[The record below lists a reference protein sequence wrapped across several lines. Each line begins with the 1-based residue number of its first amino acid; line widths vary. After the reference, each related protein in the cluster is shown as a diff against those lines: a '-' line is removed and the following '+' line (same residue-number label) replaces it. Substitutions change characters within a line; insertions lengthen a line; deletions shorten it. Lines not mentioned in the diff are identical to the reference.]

1 MTLFTKLLIANRGEI
16 ACRIMRT
23 ARRMGI
29 GCVAV
34 YSDEDA
40 NALHVRLADEAVRL
54 GPAPATESYL
64 RIEGVIE
71 AARQTGAQA
80 VHPGYGFLS
89 ENAEFA
95 EACEQAGITFVGP
108 PVAAIRA
115 MGRKDAAKSLM
126 EQASVPVVPGY
137 HGDEQG
143 PEFLAEKAAEIGF
156 PVLLKAV
163 AGGGG
168 KGMRRVDQPSEF
180 TEALDG
186 ARREAASSFG
196 DDRVL
201 LEKWITTPRHI
212 EIQVFADSLGN
223 AVHLFE
229 RDCSLQRRHQKVIEE
244 APAPGLPPPMRRIMG
259 RAAVAAARA
268 VDYVGAGTVEFIA
281 DSSTGLDENRFY
293 FMEMNTRLQ
302 VEHPVTEAITGHDLV
317 EWQLRVAAG
326 DSLPVSQS
334 DLAINGHAVEARI
347 YAEDPSRDFMPGI
360 GTLHHY
366 RPPPFTNGL
375 RIDSGV
381 DQGDSIGPYY
391 DAMIAKLIAH
401 GPTRKEAISR
411 LRTGLAD
418 FHVAGCKTNIGFLSA
433 LLAQPDFMAG
443 RPDTGLI
450 ERELANLTAPAELP
464 DAALVTGALSVLGM
478 LETDASDDPWTALS
492 GFRIW
497 GLAQRTVDLTVGGQT
512 LALEAVQGRDGLV
525 HARAGDRSVSARL
538 TDKGDTWL
546 TLELVGHRMTLDYS
560 KSQHG
565 LTVFVDGR
573 EVTFAFPDDSAGAD
587 PAATALSTI
596 RAPLPGRISHV
607 AVMQGDAV
615 RAGDRLIV
623 LEAMKM
629 EHTLT
634 APRDG
639 EISELRCTAGDQ
651 VQEGA
656 LLVQLDDGA

>member
-1 MTLFTKLLIANRGEI
+1 MFAKLLIANRGEI

-23 ARRMGI
+23 ARRLGI

-40 NALHVRLADEAVRL
+40 GALHVRTADEAVRL
-54 GPAPATESYL
+54 GPAPAVESYL
-64 RIEGVIE
+64 RIDAVIE
-71 AARQTGAQA
+71 AAQRTGAQA
-80 VHPGYGFLS
+80 IHPGYGFLS

-95 EACEQAGITFVGP
+95 EACEQAGITFIGP
-108 PVAAIRA
+108 PAAAIQA
-115 MGRKDAAKSLM
+115 MGRKDAAKALM
-126 EQASVPVVPGY
+126 ERANVPVVPGY
-137 HGDEQG
+137 HGDEQEAG
-143 PEFLAEKAAEIGF
+143 FLAEKASEIGY

-168 KGMRRVDQPSEF
+168 KGMRRVDQPSDF
-180 TEALDG
+180 AEALDS

-212 EIQVFADSLGN
+212 EIQVFADRQGN

-244 APAPGLPPPMRRIMG
+244 APAPGMPTPMRRIMG
-259 RAAVAAARA
+259 RAAVAAAKA

-281 DSSTGLDENRFY
+281 DASAGLKENRFY

-326 DSLPVSQS
+326 EPLPVAQP
-334 DLAINGHAVEARI
+334 DLAITGHAVEARI

-360 GTLHHY
+360 GTLHHF
-366 RPPPFTNGL
+366 RPPAEANGL

-381 DQGDSIGPYY
+381 GEGDSIGPYY
-391 DAMIAKLIAH
+391 DAMIAKVIAH
-401 GPTRKEAISR
+401 GPTRPEALSR
-411 LRTGLAD
+411 LRKALAD
-418 FHVAGCKTNIGFLSA
+418 FHVAGCRTNIGFLSA
-433 LLAQPDFMAG
+433 LIAHPNFASG

-450 ERELANLTAPAELP
+450 ERDLSALTAQPDLP
-464 DAALVTGALSVLGM
+464 DAVLATAALSVLGM
-478 LETDASDDPWTALS
+478 LGRDASDDPWQALS
-492 GFRIW
+492 GFRLW
-497 GLAQRTVDLTVGGQT
+497 GLAQRTVVLTIGGQ
-512 LALEAVQGRDGLV
+512 AMSVEAVHGRENLV
-525 HARAGDRSVSARL
+525 HARTGERSVSARL
-538 TDKGDTWL
+538 ADQGQDWL
-546 TLELVGHRMTLDYS
+546 TLEMAGHRTTVHYAAT
-560 KSQHG
+560 QHG
-565 LTVFVDGR
+565 LTVFAAGL
-573 EVTFAFPDDSAGAD
+573 EMPIGLPDESAGAD
-587 PAATALSTI
+587 PTAMALSTI

-607 AVMQGDAV
+607 AVSQGDLV
-615 RAGDRLIV
+615 EAGDRLVV

-629 EHTLT
+629 EHTLS

-639 EISELRCTAGDQ
+639 TISELHCSTGDQ

-656 LLVQLDDGA
+656 LLVQLDDGS